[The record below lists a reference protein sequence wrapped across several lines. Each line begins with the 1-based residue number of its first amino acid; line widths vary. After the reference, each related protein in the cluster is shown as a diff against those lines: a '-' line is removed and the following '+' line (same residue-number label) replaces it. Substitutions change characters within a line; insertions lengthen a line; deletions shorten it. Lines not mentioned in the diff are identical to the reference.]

1 MSEKSSYL
9 KSDFYQLLTKKSQK
23 NPINLNHYSNESND
37 SSYIREGV
45 IINPITSREKKSR
58 LFSLKKRISISK
70 SPGIVLG
77 STNLFQQDEE
87 IIKSPEEKTIKS
99 NEMTI
104 ISKNHYKNSR
114 SHRGITRLLPRYID
128 NDVSPILKPMKN
140 LNTTENQRIQ
150 TPTFLN
156 NNECSMQELQEMCEK
171 LAIEQNIM
179 KDQINNQH
187 NIITKLNLNHLPLY
201 TKQHSAGVERE
212 SLPRSRTMLKRK
224 FPIENSEKEI
234 VSESLKYIN
243 SNKFPSLNST
253 VWTSST
259 KNSPRDLQ
267 QEGINAPF
275 IFCKKSDLTM
285 TKKLNRMKYYK
296 DQPKIM
302 KNSRFPKDIFVVKN

>member
-1 MSEKSSYL
+1 
-9 KSDFYQLLTKKSQK
+9 
-23 NPINLNHYSNESND
+23 
-37 SSYIREGV
+37 
-45 IINPITSREKKSR
+45 
-58 LFSLKKRISISK
+58 
-70 SPGIVLG
+70 
-77 STNLFQQDEE
+77 
-87 IIKSPEEKTIKS
+87 
-99 NEMTI
+99 MTI

-253 VWTSST
+253 V
-259 KNSPRDLQ
+259 
-267 QEGINAPF
+267 
-275 IFCKKSDLTM
+275 
-285 TKKLNRMKYYK
+285 
-296 DQPKIM
+296 
-302 KNSRFPKDIFVVKN
+302 